1 METHAK
7 SKDGANAA
15 VLLKTLRAAS
25 EKAKREY
32 VGSDRG
38 ISAVCE
44 CLLKVRAFA
53 RARRPSLFLAQCVE
67 SRRRVCV

>member
-1 METHAK
+1 METRAK
-7 SKDGANAA
+7 STDGANAA

-25 EKAKREY
+25 LKKAKREFL
-32 VGSDRG
+32 GSDRG

-53 RARRPSLFLAQCVE
+53 
-67 SRRRVCV
+67 

>member
-1 METHAK
+1 METRAK
-7 SKDGANAA
+7 STDGANAA

-25 EKAKREY
+25 EKAKREFL
-32 VGSDRG
+32 GSDRG

-53 RARRPSLFLAQCVE
+53 RSRRSRCFLARCVD
-67 SRRRVCV
+67 SRRRVRV